1 MKDATTNLLAALVAL
16 ALMAGPAS
24 AEEGAAKEDGDF
36 LEDLSDDAGDF
47 FEDVGSFFADDVPE
61 FFTEDVPD
69 AFSGDSESQ
78 AAADPANPFAGQPKV
93 MKDKRSITEA
103 QALLNAKGYEAGP
116 EDGLMGRKTRMAI
129 GNYQKDNQLKVT
141 GAVTDQLLLHLKGVR
156 PTAPSVAKVPQK
168 KELDDDAYYS
178 QRDR

>member
-16 ALMAGPAS
+16 ALMAGPAW
-24 AEEGAAKEDGDF
+24 AEDGAPKEDGDF

-69 AFSGDSESQ
+69 AFSGDSDSQ
-78 AAADPANPFAGQPKV
+78 AAADPDNPFAGQPKV
-93 MKDKRSITEA
+93 LKDKRSVTEA
-103 QALLNAKGYEAGP
+103 QALLNAKGYTAGP

-141 GAVTDQLLLHLKGVR
+141 GAVTDHLLLHLKGQR
-156 PTAPSVAKVPQK
+156 PTAPNVAKVPEK
-168 KELDDDAYYS
+168 RELEDDAFYS

>member
-16 ALMAGPAS
+16 ALMAGPAL
-24 AEEGAAKEDGDF
+24 AEEGAKEDDDF

-78 AAADPANPFAGQPKV
+78 ASADPNNPFAGQPKV
-93 MKDKRSITEA
+93 LKDKRSITEA

-141 GAVTDQLLLHLKGVR
+141 GAVTDHLLLHLKGQR
-156 PTAPSVAKVPQK
+156 PTAPNVAKVPDK
-168 KELDDDAYYS
+168 KELEDDAFYS